1 MLAAAVAGEALSG
14 GTVAGAALVIV
25 GLSVATGPRSMRARV
40 DTSTDR
46 TSADRERNGE
56 GRVVDP
62 LVVAPMRFGTL
73 PDFVLG

>member
-1 MLAAAVAGEALSG
+1 
-14 GTVAGAALVIV
+14 
-25 GLSVATGPRSMRARV
+25 MRARV